1 MITLRQ
7 FTRHALKKMDG
18 LGVSTREVEQV
29 VAQGMKWKEQQTEKW
44 HAQMAGLEVVFMR
57 EEKNIIVITVYKA
70 GK

>member
-1 MITLRQ
+1 
-7 FTRHALKKMDG
+7 MDG